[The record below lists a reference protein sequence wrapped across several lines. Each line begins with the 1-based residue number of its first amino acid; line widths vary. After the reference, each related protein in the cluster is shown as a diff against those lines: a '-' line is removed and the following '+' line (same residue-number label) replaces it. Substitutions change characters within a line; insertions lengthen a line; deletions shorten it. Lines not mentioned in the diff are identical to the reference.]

1 MNYLAPERAIVPKH
15 EIKSALVIPIPVSL
29 ITNVLASS
37 FGIISIFNSFY
48 SPRTSLFVRD

>member
-1 MNYLAPERAIVPKH
+1 MNYFAPERAIVPKH

-29 ITNVLASS
+29 MIKVLASS

-48 SPRTSLFVRD
+48 SPRMSLFVSD